1 MVIYLDFDGTVVEHA
16 FPQIGAPNP
25 CCFEVLRKLQAA
37 GHSIILNSVRCN
49 IGGHCLREAFT
60 YLKASNLVEPVTE
73 SVPEK
78 IHPPDWDLAK
88 SKSSGNLFID
98 DVAGKIPLRDTVV
111 IRDSKM
117 VDWEEVGRQLKR
129 SGFY

>member
-16 FPQIGAPNP
+16 FPQIGNPNP
-25 CCFEVLRKLQAA
+25 GCSNVLRKLQAA
-37 GHSIILNSVRCN
+37 GHTIILNSVRCN
-49 IGGHCLREAFT
+49 IGGYCLREAFE
-60 YLKASNLVEPVTE
+60 YLKAASLIEPVTE

-78 IHPPDWDLAK
+78 IHPPDWDLGKFK
-88 SKSSGNLFID
+88 SAGHLFID

-111 IRDSKM
+111 IGNSKM
-117 VDWEEVGRQLKR
+117 VDWEEVDRQLKH